1 MGIAVLLLCSYLLGS
16 IPFGMIVGR
25 ARGVDIRKHGS
36 GNIGATN
43 VLRLLG
49 PGPAALVFAG
59 DVTKGL
65 VPVLVGRA
73 LLRTWA
79 VTQADLWV
87 LAVALAPILGHTFSV
102 FLRFRG
108 GRAVATTLGAL
119 LGMSWPAG
127 VIGLCIW
134 IVVVGLTRYISLA
147 SIIASPFVP
156 VYLAL
161 SGNRLAWCVF
171 WAAIAALIIARHI
184 PNIGRLLEGTEPK
197 IGEGVEVEGNGQ

>member
-1 MGIAVLLLCSYLLGS
+1 MGIAVLLLYSYLLGS
-16 IPFGMIVGR
+16 IPFGVIVGR
-25 ARGVDIRKHGS
+25 ARGVDIRQHGS

-43 VLRLLG
+43 VLRVLG

-65 VPVLVGRA
+65 VPVLVGQA
-73 LLRTWA
+73 LLRSWA
-79 VTQADLWV
+79 VPRADLWV

-119 LGMSWPAG
+119 LGMSWLAG

-147 SIIASPFVP
+147 SIIASPSVP

-161 SGNRLAWCVF
+161 SGNRPAWCIF

-184 PNIGRLLEGTEPK
+184 PNIRRLLEGTEPK
-197 IGEGVEVEGNGQ
+197 IGEGVEVSRR

>member
-25 ARGVDIRKHGS
+25 ARGVDIRRQGS

-43 VLRLLG
+43 VLRVLG
-49 PGPAALVFAG
+49 PWPAALVLAG

-73 LLRTWA
+73 LLRAWA
-79 VTQADLWV
+79 IPQADLWV

-134 IVVVGLTRYISLA
+134 LVVVGLTRYISLA

-156 VYLAL
+156 VYLLL
-161 SGNRLAWCVF
+161 SGARPAWCAF

-184 PNIGRLLEGTEPK
+184 PNIGRLLEGTEPR
-197 IGEGVEVEGNGQ
+197 IGERVGVGRR

>member
-25 ARGVDIRKHGS
+25 ARGVDIRRQGS

-43 VLRLLG
+43 VLRVLG
-49 PGPAALVFAG
+49 PWPAALVLAG

-79 VTQADLWV
+79 VPQADLWV

-197 IGEGVEVEGNGQ
+197 IGEGVEVSRR

>member
-25 ARGVDIRKHGS
+25 ARGVDIRQHGS

-43 VLRLLG
+43 VLRVLG

-65 VPVLVGRA
+65 VPVLVGGA
-73 LLRTWA
+73 LLRSWA
-79 VTQADLWV
+79 VPRADLWV

-147 SIIASPFVP
+147 SIIASPSVP

-161 SGNRLAWCVF
+161 SGTRPAWCIF

-184 PNIGRLLEGTEPK
+184 PNIRRLLEGTEPR
-197 IGEGVEVEGNGQ
+197 IGEGVEVSRR